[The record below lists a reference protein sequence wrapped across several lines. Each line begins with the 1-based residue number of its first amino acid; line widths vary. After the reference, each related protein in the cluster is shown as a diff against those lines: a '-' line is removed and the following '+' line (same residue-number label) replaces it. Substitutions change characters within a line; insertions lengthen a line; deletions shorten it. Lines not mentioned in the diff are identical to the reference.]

1 MSGSV
6 TIIIVLVILAV
17 IGGGVWYFM
26 SSNMSSPFGSQ
37 EGGGIKHM
45 KYHFFHHNKINL
57 ALALIS
63 AYIMYS
69 IFVKY

>member
-45 KYHFFHHNKINL
+45 KYHFF
-57 ALALIS
+57 S
-63 AYIMYS
+63 P
-69 IFVKY
+69 